1 MKIYTKTGDAGTSS
15 LDSGKRISKT
25 DVRLHAYGTVDEL
38 NAHLGYVRDTAP
50 TAAAP
55 HQALLLQIQT
65 DLFALGSHLANDR
78 ADFVSKLPALPVAQ
92 IAALE
97 DSIDQMDAGL
107 EPMRHF
113 VLPGGH
119 AWVSQLHITRTV
131 CRRAERF
138 CVEAQETV
146 AQDPA
151 ALPVPPDVVR
161 YLNRLSD
168 WLFVLSRWYAK
179 ELGALETPWI
189 P

>member
-1 MKIYTKTGDAGTSS
+1 
-15 LDSGKRISKT
+15 
-25 DVRLHAYGTVDEL
+25 
-38 NAHLGYVRDTAP
+38 
-50 TAAAP
+50 
-55 HQALLLQIQT
+55 
-65 DLFALGSHLANDR
+65 
-78 ADFVSKLPALPVAQ
+78 
-92 IAALE
+92 
-97 DSIDQMDAGL
+97 MDAGL

>member
-1 MKIYTKTGDAGTSS
+1 MKIYTKTGDSGTSS
-15 LDSGKRISKT
+15 LYSGKRISKT

-38 NAHLGYVRDTAP
+38 NANLGLLRDTAP
-50 TAAAP
+50 SEAEA
-55 HQALLLQIQT
+55 HLGFFLQIQA

-78 ADFVSKLPALPVAQ
+78 ADFVSKLPALPVER
-92 IAALE
+92 IETLE
-97 DSIDQMDAGL
+97 SSMDGMDAQL

-119 AWVSQLHITRTV
+119 AWLSQIHIARTV

-138 CVEAQETV
+138 CVEAMESVQDDPTTV
-146 AQDPA
+146 
-151 ALPVPPDVVR
+151 PVPSEIIQ

-168 WLFVLSRWYAK
+168 WLFVLSRYYSMV
-179 ELGALETPWI
+179 LGVKETPWV